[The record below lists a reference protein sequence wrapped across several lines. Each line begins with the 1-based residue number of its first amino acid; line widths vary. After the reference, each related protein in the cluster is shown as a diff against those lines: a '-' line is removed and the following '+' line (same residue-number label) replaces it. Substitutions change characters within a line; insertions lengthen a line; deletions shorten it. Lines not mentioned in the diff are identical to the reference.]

1 MNADLTT
8 ALQFHQARRYA
19 DAARCYHEI
28 LTREPENAEALN
40 LFGVMHH
47 QCGHSSRAVEL
58 ISRAAAVRPDTAAF
72 HANLAEAYRGLGE
85 HERAIE
91 SCRTALRSGPLS
103 RGGQQPGLSPARSG
117 TTRRGRASCF
127 ARPSM
132 PEPTSPWPGTT
143 SAPCC
148 GNWAE
153 RMRRSRHFVWP
164 SLLIRPSPWPVPTW
178 ARRSSRRAGPRRL
191 WNIVRRPCGCNP
203 IWRPLTTISGM
214 PTVIWSNGLLLAALM
229 LKPSPVP
236 RSG

>member
-91 SCRTALRSGPLS
+91 SCRTALRLRPRYPEAANNLGLALHALGRHAEAERAVS
-103 RGGQQPGLSPARSG
+103 RGPRCPNRVRLGPEQPRHRAAG
-117 TTRRGRASCF
+117 T
-127 ARPSM
+127 
-132 PEPTSPWPGTT
+132 
-143 SAPCC
+143 
-148 GNWAE
+148 
-153 RMRRSRHFVWP
+153 
-164 SLLIRPSPWPVPTW
+164 
-178 ARRSSRRAGPRRL
+178 GPK
-191 WNIVRRPCGCNP
+191 G
-203 IWRPLTTISGM
+203 
-214 PTVIWSNGLLLAALM
+214 
-229 LKPSPVP
+229 
-236 RSG
+236 